1 MEAGLRVD
9 TYGGVLEQV
18 RSLRELIERSA
29 EANEQASDLSPEV
42 REAIEQ
48 SDILRLMAPREVG
61 GIEADPQLLIDVIRQ
76 LSYYDGSTG
85 WYYGAVM
92 TAGAVTGA
100 FLGERALDA
109 IFGGR
114 GKARAAG
121 QAAPTGKAQRVAGGY
136 RISGNFSFGSGS
148 SSADWVVGGY
158 VLHENGSPVLN
169 QHGQPD
175 MLIALA
181 PRSKVEFLGNWDV
194 LGLRGTASYDFRVL
208 EQVVHEDFVFS
219 PTTSQLRRGGALY
232 KMGFMAIPALTHAS
246 VAIGCGR
253 RGLDEWAVFAKTKK
267 RIPRGYA
274 NEVHTV
280 QRDLAFAHGEMR
292 AAEAYVRGTF
302 AKLYECAERGGSV
315 PDDLKLDGR
324 LCASQATFAAARAT
338 QTAFASCT
346 TAALRN
352 GSRLQRCY
360 RDSQAAVCHFLTGE
374 QSILDLGSVLAGTP
388 GAAVVF

>member
-1 MEAGLRVD
+1 MD
-9 TYGGVLEQV
+9 TQPSVTEDAIHAMEQV
-18 RSLRELIERSA
+18 KSLRELLERSA
-29 EANEQASDLSPEV
+29 DANEHASELGAEV

-48 SDILRLMAPREVG
+48 SDILRLMSPREVG
-61 GIEADPQLLIDVIRQ
+61 GIEADPQLLIDVVRE

-85 WYYGAVM
+85 WYCGAVM
-92 TAGAVTGA
+92 TAGAVAGA
-100 FLGERALDA
+100 FLGERAIDA

-121 QAAPTGKAQRVAGGY
+121 QAAPQGKAERVQGGY
-136 RISGNFSFGSGS
+136 RICGNFSFGSGS
-148 SSADWVVGGY
+148 PSADWLVGGY
-158 VLHENGSPVLN
+158 VLHENGSAVRNEQGHP
-169 QHGQPD
+169 H
-175 MLIALA
+175 MLVALA
-181 PRSKVEFLGNWDV
+181 PRSKVEFLGNWEV

-219 PTTSQLRRGGALY
+219 PAASQPRRGGALY
-232 KMGFMAIPALTHAS
+232 SMGFMAIPALTHAS
-246 VAIGCGR
+246 IAIGCGR
-253 RGLDEWAVFAKTKK
+253 RALDEWAAFAKTKK

-274 NEVHTV
+274 NELHTV

-302 AKLYECAERGGSV
+302 AELYDCAERGHV
-315 PDDLKLDGR
+315 PEELKLDGR
-324 LCASQATFAAARAT
+324 LCASHATFAATRAT

-346 TAALRN
+346 TTALRN

-360 RDSQAAVCHFLTGE
+360 RDMQAAVCHFMTGE
-374 QSILDLGSVLAGTP
+374 QSIIELGSVLAGAP